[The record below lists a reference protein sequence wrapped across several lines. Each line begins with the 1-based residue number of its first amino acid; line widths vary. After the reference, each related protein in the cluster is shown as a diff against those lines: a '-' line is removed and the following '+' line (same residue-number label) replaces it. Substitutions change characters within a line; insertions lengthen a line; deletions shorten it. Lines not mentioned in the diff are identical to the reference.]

1 MTVRDARRPRLW
13 PWCAA
18 MLLAGVL
25 ILPVASARAAAPGTA
40 STRRDVGSARA
51 LVGTLGRYYAA
62 GLATRR
68 EANANVTAFIS
79 DVNKR
84 CPNALP
90 AALLDGTPHQRTVY
104 KQLFTEGA
112 IDVGLVALQAVGDA
126 TATEAQALDRIHFS
140 KRSANR
146 DVREL
151 ASSQRATLTLAPEDL
166 CDDITLAANDGF
178 SRVPLTTTR
187 FVARVENV
195 LAGPAPSFEDLVSD
209 ARPFLHRGRDAAAVR
224 HLRAVGGRYTNFV
237 VNLGIQAGTRLADAL
252 TQGR

>member
-25 ILPVASARAAAPGTA
+25 ILPVASARAAAPGATSA
-40 STRRDVGSARA
+40 RRDVASARA
-51 LVGTLGRYYAA
+51 LVGALGRYYAA

-79 DVNKR
+79 DVRKR

-90 AALLDGTPHQRTVY
+90 ATLLHGTPHQRTVY

-112 IDVGLVALQAVGDA
+112 IDIGLVALQAVGDA
-126 TATEAQALDRIHFS
+126 TATEAEALDRIHFS

-151 ASSQRATLTLAPEDL
+151 ARSQRATLTLAPEDL

-178 SRVPLTTTR
+178 SQVPLTTTR
-187 FVARVENV
+187 FVARVGSV

-224 HLRAVGGRYTNFV
+224 HLRAVGGRYTDFV
-237 VNLGIQAGTRLADAL
+237 LNLGIQAGTRLAQAL
-252 TQGR
+252 GRT

>member
-1 MTVRDARRPRLW
+1 
-13 PWCAA
+13 
-18 MLLAGVL
+18 LLVAGVL
-25 ILPVASARAAAPGTA
+25 ALPIASARAAATGKA
-40 STRRDVGSARA
+40 STQRDVAPARA
-51 LVGTLGRYYAA
+51 LVATLGRYYAD

-79 DVNKR
+79 DVKKR
-84 CPNALP
+84 CPHALP
-90 AALLDGTPHQRTVY
+90 ATLLDGSPHQRTVY

-112 IDVGLVALQAVGDA
+112 IDIGLVALQAVGDA
-126 TATEAQALDRIHFS
+126 TATEAEALDRIHFS

-151 ASSQRATLTLAPEDL
+151 ARSQRATLTLAPEDL

-195 LAGPAPSFEDLVSD
+195 LAGPAPSFDDLVSD
-209 ARPFLHRGRDAAAVR
+209 ARPFLHRGRDAAATK
-224 HLRAVGGRYTNFV
+224 HLSAVGGRYTNFV

-252 TQGR
+252 SQGR

>member
-40 STRRDVGSARA
+40 SARDVASARA
-51 LVGTLGRYYAA
+51 LVGALGRYYAA

-84 CPNALP
+84 CPSALP
-90 AALLDGTPHQRTVY
+90 ATLLDGTPHQRTAY

-151 ASSQRATLTLAPEDL
+151 ARSQRATLTLAPEDL

-187 FVARVENV
+187 FVARVENA

-224 HLRAVGGRYTNFV
+224 HLRAVGGRYTDFV
-237 VNLGIQAGTRLADAL
+237 VNLGVQAGTRLAHAL
-252 TQGR
+252 GGT